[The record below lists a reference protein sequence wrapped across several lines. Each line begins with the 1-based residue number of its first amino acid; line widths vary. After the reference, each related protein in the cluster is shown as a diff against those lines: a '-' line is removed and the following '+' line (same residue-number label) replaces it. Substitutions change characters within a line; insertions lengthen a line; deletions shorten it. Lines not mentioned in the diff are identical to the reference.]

1 MHAVSSLDMKKKSS
15 NKRYSFEE
23 MKRFIYSFAEALVPG
38 GKPVF
43 SVYTSRVKNRYF
55 FRVKTKDG
63 LLYGLSYTDW
73 HEDIGTFGKIDALF
87 KEANPK
93 IMLRPQ
99 VISIEELVYE
109 FNIDMKKLFEVIFK
123 KIKRAIADG
132 IIRRYGSSDKMH
144 FNVELD
150 TLARHNWSITIPE
163 QLEPTPDVSSID
175 ELIIWADLKAGVH

>member
-1 MHAVSSLDMKKKSS
+1 MKTTS
-15 NKRYSFEE
+15 KRYSFEE
-23 MKRFIYSFAEALVPG
+23 MKRFIYSFAEALSPG

-43 SVYTSRVKNRYF
+43 SVNASRVKNRYF

-63 LLYGLSYTDW
+63 LLYGLSYTNW
-73 HEDIGTFGKIDALF
+73 HEDIGTFGKIDSLF

-99 VISIEELVYE
+99 IISIEELVYE
-109 FNIDMKKLFEVIFK
+109 FNIDMKKLVEVIFK

-132 IIRRYGSSDKMH
+132 IRCRYGASDKMH

-150 TLARHNWSITIPE
+150 SLARHSWRITIPE
-163 QLEPTPDVSSID
+163 QLEPTPDVSSIE
-175 ELIIWADLKAGVH
+175 ELIVWADLKAGVN